1 MFTAESQRTQRF
13 RRERPWPARSKLRI
27 VLAGFYRERLISV
40 AFFSPLRVELFVTV
54 NAKTS
59 SPVQTSSFSRLT
71 KIFQPAPSADFQITD
86 PAEISNEYRRWQK
99 RVLFSSIVGYATF
112 YFVRKNLSIAMP
124 VMEKSLGI
132 QKTQLGLF
140 LTMHGLLYGVSKFAN
155 GFLGDRANARVM
167 MVSGLAMS
175 AILNVL
181 FGFNSTVI
189 ALGVIWTLNGWF
201 QGMGFPPCARLM
213 ANWFSP
219 QELATKFSLWNM
231 SHPIGGALVVI
242 LCGYLVGF
250 NWRLCFFIPAIIAL
264 GCAAFLWFTLP
275 DTPPSVGLPEVA
287 GTQTE
292 LQSEDSRAE
301 FKRFVIDHVFRNK
314 FIWIVSFANFF
325 VYIIRYAVLDWGPTL
340 LTESKHIQ
348 ITHAAWMVAG
358 FEFCGLFGAVIGG
371 WLTDRWFGGRAVRV
385 CLIYMILAGVSVWLF
400 WRIPGQSEL
409 ATAALLGAAGFFIY
423 GPQCLLAV
431 AAANLATKKA
441 AATAIGLTSIFGYA
455 STVLSG
461 WGLGALV
468 QHYGW
473 NIAFEGLI
481 IVAALG
487 SLLFALAWRAKAHGY
502 PNQEAGGKGRRQ
514 GQEAGAGG

>member
-1 MFTAESQRTQRF
+1 M
-13 RRERPWPARSKLRI
+13 
-27 VLAGFYRERLISV
+27 
-40 AFFSPLRVELFVTV
+40 TV
-54 NAKTS
+54 NAESTS
-59 SPVQTSSFSRLT
+59 AVQTSSFGRLV
-71 KIFQPAPSADFQITD
+71 KIFQPAPPAAFELADPGQI
-86 PAEISNEYRRWQK
+86 ASEYRRWQK
-99 RVLFSSIVGYATF
+99 RVLVSSIIGYATF
-112 YFVRKNLSIAMP
+112 YFVRKNLSIAIP
-124 VMEKSLGI
+124 AMESSLGI
-132 QKTQLGLF
+132 HKTQLGLF

-155 GFLGDRANARVM
+155 GFLGDRANARVLM
-167 MVSGLAMS
+167 ASGLAMS

-181 FGFNSTVI
+181 FGFSSTVL

-201 QGMGFPPCARLM
+201 QGMGFPPCARLI

-219 QELATKFSLWNM
+219 KELATKFSIWNM
-231 SHPIGGALVVI
+231 SHPVGGGLVVI

-250 NWRLCFFIPAIIAL
+250 NWRLCFFIPAAIAL
-264 GCAAFLWFTLP
+264 ACAAFLWLTLP

-287 GTQTE
+287 GTRSAA
-292 LQSEDSRAE
+292 QSAASREE
-301 FKRFVIDHVFRNK
+301 FKHFVIDHVFRNK
-314 FIWIVSFANFF
+314 YIWIVSFANFF

-340 LTESKHIQ
+340 LTESKHIK
-348 ITHAAWMVAG
+348 IAHAGWMVGG
-358 FEFCGLFGAVIGG
+358 FEFCGLFGALIGG

-385 CLIYMILAGVSVWLF
+385 CLIYMILAGVSVYLF
-400 WRIPGQSEL
+400 WKIPGQSEF

-431 AAANLATKKA
+431 TAANLATKRA

-473 NIAFEGLI
+473 SVAFEGLI

-487 SLLFALAWRAKAHGY
+487 SLLFALAWPAKAHGY
-502 PNQEAGGKGRRQ
+502 
-514 GQEAGAGG
+514 GAEKAVSSEQ

>member
-1 MFTAESQRTQRF
+1 
-13 RRERPWPARSKLRI
+13 
-27 VLAGFYRERLISV
+27 
-40 AFFSPLRVELFVTV
+40 V
-54 NAKTS
+54 NAENTS
-59 SPVQTSSFSRLT
+59 VVQTSSFARLA
-71 KIFQPAPSADFQITD
+71 KIFQPAPAADFEITD
-86 PAEISNEYRRWQK
+86 PAEIKSEYRRWQK
-99 RVLFSSIVGYATF
+99 RVLVSSIIGYATF

-124 VMEKSLGI
+124 FMEKGLGI

-155 GFLGDRANARVM
+155 GFLGDRANARVL

-181 FGFNSTVI
+181 FGFSSAVL

-201 QGMGFPPCARLM
+201 QGMGFPPCARLLT
-213 ANWFSP
+213 NWFSP
-219 QELATKFSLWNM
+219 KQLATKMSIWNM
-231 SHPIGGALVVI
+231 SHPVGGGLI
-242 LCGYLVGF
+242 LIICGYLVGI
-250 NWRLCFFIPAIIAL
+250 NWRLCFFIPAGIAL
-264 GCAAFLWFTLP
+264 VCAAFLWLTLP
-275 DTPPSVGLPEVA
+275 DTPPSVGLPEVE
-287 GTQTE
+287 GTQTGPAGE
-292 LQSEDSRAE
+292 SPEGLALRKSGETWQSHKESPTESNRESNKE
-301 FKRFVIDHVFRNK
+301 FRSFVYEHVFRNK
-314 FIWIVSFANFF
+314 YIWIVSFANFF

-340 LTESKHIQ
+340 LTESKHIK
-348 ITHAAWMVAG
+348 ITHAAWMVGG
-358 FEFCGLFGAVIGG
+358 FEFFGLFGALIGG
-371 WLTDRWFGGRAVRV
+371 WLTDRWFGGRAIRV
-385 CLIYMILAGVSVWLF
+385 CLIYMILAGVAVFLF

-409 ATAALLGAAGFFIY
+409 STAALLGAAGFFIY

-481 IVAALG
+481 VVAALG
-487 SLLFALAWRAKAHGY
+487 SMLFALAWRAKAHGY
-502 PNQEAGGKGRRQ
+502 EEG
-514 GQEAGAGG
+514 